1 MPCRDVQNGVG
12 INYPSRRCP
21 SWPRIANIYHLICFE
36 LMTEIQKEGDNGRV
50 DRPPR
55 KQHLSHCHS
64 TRINSIRIKFD
75 PFHFQHRCT
84 NWKPSTPKAI
94 KRFHDARL
102 KQREGGWKDEKNSL
116 NWILCKVEACHY
128 PCWQVSSGNFL
139 RIWNCRQTI
148 QQTHCGRLQN
158 NRENNDAE

>member
-36 LMTEIQKEGDNGRV
+36 LMTEIQKEGNNGRV

-94 KRFHDARL
+94 KRFHDPRL
-102 KQREGGWKDEKNSL
+102 KTKGRWMKMK
-116 NWILCKVEACHY
+116 
-128 PCWQVSSGNFL
+128 
-139 RIWNCRQTI
+139 RIPSTESYAKSKHVTTLVDKFRPAIFCAFETVVKQYNRR
-148 QQTHCGRLQN
+148 CGRLHN
-158 NRENNDAE
+158 NRENNAE